1 MQVKKSIQALI
12 DSAKVSGSMVEETQV
27 TVMVSRV
34 GASSWTEFERL
45 MIFADGTATAIAPD
59 NMTRRQVQT
68 IKGMKQIVGVA

>member
-12 DSAKVSGSMVEETQV
+12 DSAKASGSMVEETQV

-34 GASSWTEFERL
+34 GASSWAESERL

-59 NMTRRQVQT
+59 NITRRQVRT
-68 IKGMKQIVGVA
+68 IKGMKQIIGVA